1 MLRPALIELSNVSF
15 GYGNRVVIKEL
26 SLKIKEGEFL
36 FIVGAN
42 GSGKSSLIR
51 GLLGTLLPLGGQIQR
66 HQSTKLIGAVGFVPQ
81 RFVATANMP
90 IDVSEFILLGTVG
103 TTLSNINLKDRLS
116 EILVRMELGDLSQR
130 SFWSLSVGQQQ
141 RVLIAR
147 AMLREPNLLLLD
159 EPSAGL
165 DFIAERELLNTLA
178 NLNRE
183 LGTTIVLSTHN
194 LSLLPEHDFPVL
206 LVSNQSCRH
215 LASSANLGVAD
226 LIDNFR

>member
-15 GYGNRVVIKEL
+15 GYGSRVVIKEL

-116 EILVRMELGDLSQR
+116 EILVRMELGDLSQLR
-130 SFWSLSVGQQQ
+130 SSNPVAILAIRYWVESAAVEFHASLEPQVNCRLHSLVRVMPKQIPGFRQCAGRAEACSGRPSGESQ
-141 RVLIAR
+141 VLI
-147 AMLREPNLLLLD
+147 
-159 EPSAGL
+159 PS
-165 DFIAERELLNTLA
+165 RSKT
-178 NLNRE
+178 
-183 LGTTIVLSTHN
+183 
-194 LSLLPEHDFPVL
+194 
-206 LVSNQSCRH
+206 
-215 LASSANLGVAD
+215 SS
-226 LIDNFR
+226 